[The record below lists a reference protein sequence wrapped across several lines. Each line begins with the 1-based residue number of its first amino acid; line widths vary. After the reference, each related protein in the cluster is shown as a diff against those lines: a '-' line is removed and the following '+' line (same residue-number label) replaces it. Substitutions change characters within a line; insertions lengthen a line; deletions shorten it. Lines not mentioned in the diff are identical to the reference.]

1 MKARDGAAEDT
12 SDISLDIKRT
22 QEMIDEFKKNL
33 EEAHESLS
41 QLKGIHAEVDVPYSV
56 ESDLAALTR

>member
-1 MKARDGAAEDT
+1 DGAAEDISAEDS

-22 QEMIDEFKKNL
+22 HEMIDEFKKNL

-41 QLKGIHAEVDVPYSV
+41 QLKGIHAEVDVS
-56 ESDLAALTR
+56 LTELLQQVLN